1 MCDMMMMAIAVDS
14 SRLPDGDSGK
24 ALSEIQSMITRAGLG
39 VYAGPPWA
47 ENQFSSGG
55 LPKRGVLGRLT
66 RRQLPEPMNAIEY
79 QRRVEHSRRYR
90 TILSE
95 RLESMIGGPSAHGR
109 LFELTSGPG
118 APCICNAT
126 WNNSAPP
133 VPHPE
138 NAPIVGAL
146 AKVLRL
152 PYLCAVAV
160 FYGPSGVEEP
170 ERAREWEET
179 SEPAGRFL
187 QHFYL
192 EGYGEAIG
200 NGIAGFFRLQ
210 LREF

>member
-24 ALSEIQSMITRAGLG
+24 ALSEIQGIIMRAGLG

-47 ENQFSSGG
+47 EDRLFSEGSR
-55 LPKRGVLGRLT
+55 KRGVLDRLS
-66 RRQLPEPMNAIEY
+66 RRQLPEPMNADEY
-79 QRRVEHSRRYR
+79 QRRVEHSRQYR
-90 TILSE
+90 KILSE

-109 LFELTSGPG
+109 LFELTAGPG

-146 AKVLRL
+146 GKVLRL
-152 PYLCAVAV
+152 PYLGAVAV
-160 FYGPSGVEEP
+160 FYGPSGIEEP
-170 ERAREWEET
+170 ERAREWKET
-179 SEPAGRFL
+179 SEPAGRFV

-192 EGYGEAIG
+192 EEYGEAIG